1 MLADADLTLER
12 AGPLASSNYVG
23 YSIGAIFWFGLH
35 YSGDLSTRHDE
46 ECAAWLSAFA
56 WTGPVSGIAAAIATL
71 SVSAL
76 RQHKGNRGLWASSH
90 WIMAIGIPLPVI
102 WPHVATVFAGLLV
115 GATFMVIT
123 LVPLQKARLVAD
135 NHVTVLIAAMPCAF
149 AIGQIIGP
157 MMIHAGRGGSEDFS
171 SGLIIASV
179 LVACST
185 LLLKRNTSKLHANR
199 M

>member
-1 MLADADLTLER
+1 
-12 AGPLASSNYVG
+12 
-23 YSIGAIFWFGLH
+23 
-35 YSGDLSTRHDE
+35 
-46 ECAAWLSAFA
+46 
-56 WTGPVSGIAAAIATL
+56 
-71 SVSAL
+71 
-76 RQHKGNRGLWASSH
+76 
-90 WIMAIGIPLPVI
+90 
-102 WPHVATVFAGLLV
+102 
-115 GATFMVIT
+115 MVIT
-123 LVPLQKARLVAD
+123 LVPLQKAKLVAD